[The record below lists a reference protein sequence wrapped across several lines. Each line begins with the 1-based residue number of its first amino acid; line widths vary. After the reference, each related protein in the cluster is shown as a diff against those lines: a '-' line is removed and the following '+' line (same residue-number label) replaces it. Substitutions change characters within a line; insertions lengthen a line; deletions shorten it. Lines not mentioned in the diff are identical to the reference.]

1 MRNLLPAALTSA
13 TLLLSLVAC
22 TTPRPETDALAQ
34 LRDVALTDPTGYQL
48 VSDLTTE
55 VGARMPGTEA
65 DARAVKWMEQR
76 FKAMGFDKVWLE
88 PVVFPLWQRHHE
100 RAQVVGAHS
109 QPLHITALG
118 GSVGGK
124 LTADVVQLDSYQ
136 ALLDAP
142 AELVTGKIVFIR
154 NRMERHIAGAGYG
167 DAVIAR
173 GKGAIEAEKKGAAAL
188 LIRSIGTDSH
198 RFPHT
203 GMMSMTA
210 GSPQIPAAALSNP
223 DADQLERLLEKGPVQ
238 VALDIDVG
246 FTGEYRSHNVI
257 AEVTGRSKPEE
268 RIIIGG
274 HLDSWDLGTGALDD
288 GAGVAITT
296 AAAAFFL
303 QPDQRPARTIRVI
316 AFANEEQGL
325 LGAKAYA
332 RDNANLLANHVI
344 ASESDF
350 GAGRV
355 YGWETKIARE
365 DEAMIARINALMA
378 PLGIDYRGNAATS
391 GGPDIIPMAEKG
403 VPIFRLKQD
412 GTDYFDYHHTADDTL
427 DKIVP
432 EDFNQNIAAW
442 VVMLGVLANEWER

>member
-1 MRNLLPAALTSA
+1 MRILLTGALLMA
-13 TLLLSLVAC
+13 LSAC
-22 TTPRPETDALAQ
+22 TTPNAPQDPLAA
-34 LRDVALTDPTGYQL
+34 LRDQALTDGTGYQL

-76 FKAMGFDKVWLE
+76 LRAMGFDKVWLE
-88 PVVFPLWQRHHE
+88 PVVFPLWERKHE
-100 RAQVVGAHS
+100 RAQVLGISS

-118 GSVGGK
+118 GSAGGK
-124 LTADVVQLDSYQ
+124 LSADVFMVDDFA
-136 ALLDAP
+136 ALQTVDDA
-142 AELVTGKIVFIR
+142 AVKGKIVFIR
-154 NRMERHIAGAGYG
+154 NRMDKHIDGAGYG
-167 DAVIAR
+167 EAVIAR
-173 GKGAIEAEKKGAAAL
+173 AKGAITAEKKGASAL

-203 GMMSMTA
+203 GMMSLSA
-210 GSPQIPAAALSNP
+210 GTPTIPAAALSNP
-223 DADQLERLLEKGPVQ
+223 DADQLERLLAKGAVE

-257 AEVTGRSKPEE
+257 AEVTGSSKPDE
-268 RIIIGG
+268 RIVIGG

-303 QPDQRPARTIRVI
+303 QPENRPARTIRVI

-332 RDNANLLANHVI
+332 RDNEALLSNHVI

-350 GAGRV
+350 GAGRI

-365 DEAMIARINALMA
+365 DDAMVARINRLMA
-378 PLGIDYRGNAATS
+378 PLGIDYKGNKATG

-403 VPIFRLKQD
+403 VPVFRLKQD

-427 DKIVP
+427 DKIVV